1 MRSHHVISI
10 CFLAATLGACSSHE
24 ESGCN
29 RADPGACSGGAVCE
43 PLAGGGTACVAPL
56 VVKGQVTD
64 LVTGAAVAGARVVAL
79 DPNRA
84 PASPVATT
92 DAGGN
97 YTLNVQATRAS
108 NGAPAAEITLRADAQ
123 NYQSFPGGIRSALP
137 IDLSTATSSDGHWEF
152 QGALTNVGL
161 IPLPDTSTLLSIS
174 GTLQQPATRVGLLV
188 VAEPQAG
195 GTGLTAIAGSDGSYK
210 IFNVPAAAS
219 PGISYEVKA
228 YGRGV
233 NYTPQT
239 ATLTLGSTPPTVDL
253 TLKNA
258 TTATINGSL
267 IFNSGA
273 ATPTSVALVV
283 ESTYDAVLDRGES
296 PPLLVAQ
303 VPSGSTYTL
312 AGVPDGTYIA
322 LAAFGIDGDVR
333 DVSDTGN
340 TAPVEVV
347 IQNGALVGTLG
358 QFKLVGAIELTSI
371 DGVAVGS
378 SGVPIQLRSDTPE
391 FVWAKAPS
399 YASADTFQIEVFDAF
414 GKGIWTYSQS
424 GSGSGP
430 FTATYGSDGQADPLQ
445 SGMYYQLRIKALD
458 GATPIPNA
466 LSQTEDLKGVFF
478 KP

>member
-1 MRSHHVISI
+1 MRLHHVISVGL
-10 CFLAATLGACSSHE
+10 LAAALGACSSDKK
-24 ESGCN
+24 SSCN
-29 RADPGACSGGAVCE
+29 PADPSACSGGAVCE

-64 LVTGAAVAGARVVAL
+64 LVSGAAVAGARVVAL

-137 IDLSTATSSDGHWEF
+137 IDLSTATSSDGHWEI

-174 GTLQQPATRVGLLV
+174 GTLQQPATRIGLLV

-195 GTGLTAIAGSDGSYK
+195 GTGLTAIADATGSYT
-210 IFNVPAAAS
+210 IFNLPAAAA
-219 PGISYEVKA
+219 PGIAYVVNA

-233 NYTPQT
+233 NYTPAT

-258 TTATINGSL
+258 TTATIDGNL
-267 IFNSGA
+267 IFTASA
-273 ATPTSVALVV
+273 HAPTSVALVL
-283 ESTYDAVLDRGES
+283 EPTYDTTLDRGES
-296 PPLLVAQ
+296 PPGLVVQ
-303 VPSGSTYTL
+303 VPSGGGTTFTL
-312 AGVPDGTYIA
+312 TGVPDGRYIA
-322 LAAFGIDGDVR
+322 LAAFGIDDNVR
-333 DVSDTGN
+333 DLSDTGG
-340 TAPVEVV
+340 TDTVEVV
-347 IQNGALVGTLG
+347 IQNGALVGMLDP
-358 QFKLVGAIELTSI
+358 FKVTGAIDLTSI
-371 DGVAVGS
+371 DGVTVEN
-378 SGVPIQLRSDTPE
+378 SGVPIPLTSDTPTFE
-391 FVWAKAPS
+391 WAKAS
-399 YASADTFQIEVFDAF
+399 FYSSAATFQLDVFDAF
-414 GKGIWTYSQS
+414 GNNVWTHSQS
-424 GSGSGP
+424 GSEY
-430 FTATYGSDGQADPLQ
+430 TATYAGAPLQ
-445 SGMYYQLRIKALD
+445 SGMYYQLRIKAF
-458 GATPIPNA
+458 GGSGF